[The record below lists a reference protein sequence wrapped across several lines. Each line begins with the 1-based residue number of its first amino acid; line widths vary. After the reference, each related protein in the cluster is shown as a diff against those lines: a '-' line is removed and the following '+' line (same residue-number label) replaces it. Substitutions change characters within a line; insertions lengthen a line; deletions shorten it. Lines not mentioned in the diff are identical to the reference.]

1 MPALPNT
8 TTQKLP
14 EPPKR
19 HPDPA
24 DPAPVPP
31 PRGSQESKHNRH
43 NDPPAAKAHVCG
55 EKRMIADRAQAQ
67 KSPAPAGLFLR

>member
-14 EPPKR
+14 EGPKR
-19 HPDPA
+19 HPDPT

-31 PRGSQESKHNRH
+31 PRGSQESKHNKH
-43 NDPPAAKAHVCG
+43 NDPPQHQPRKHT
-55 EKRMIADRAQAQ
+55 
-67 KSPAPAGLFLR
+67 PAEGKE